1 MADSNRAATARVD
14 SGRAAPSSERQAAA
28 LERIAAAAE
37 SIDGRLGELAAAF
50 DHYRP
55 AIDRAAKLAGS
66 PVAKAASVLGG
77 FPAPRRPGG
86 RRG

>member
-14 SGRAAPSSERQAAA
+14 SGRAAPSPTERQAAA

-37 SIDGRLGELAAAF
+37 SIDGRLGELAGAF

-55 AIDRAAKLAGS
+55 AIDRAAKIAGS
-66 PVAKAASVLGG
+66 PAAKAAAFVGGRLGG
-77 FPAPRRPGG
+77 H
-86 RRG
+86 RG